1 MCYEKKNPG
10 NTGSTEENKNNSQE
24 KKANGECQIMK
35 DFLQDIDEIRLRIP
49 PAFQS
54 QHRNERKE
62 CKPKMINRLTIR
74 GQKV

>member
-1 MCYEKKNPG
+1 MKRKIQEIQEVQKKIR
-10 NTGSTEENKNNSQE
+10 TILKTKEENE
-24 KKANGECQIMK
+24 ECRIMK